1 MSMDNS
7 IDMYYQQNHKHIS
20 NISKPCLS
28 LNIIN
33 KILSL
38 INNIIKTDI
47 NTEIKT
53 EESIINSK
61 NDMLFNKILIFICK
75 LYKLQKKNDDKRN
88 FSYNLLYSII
98 LIDNLCQ
105 SKHIQLNSFNI
116 FQLLISSYIISY
128 KINSDLKISLQTIS
142 FISGMSIRDILI
154 YESQFLLYL
163 DYNIWVYPVKFE
175 FYLSYFNTITKSN
188 ESYLVL

>member
-1 MSMDNS
+1 MSMDTS
-7 IDMYYQQNHKHIS
+7 IDMPYQQNHKHIS
-20 NISKPCLS
+20 NISKPCLN

-38 INNIIKTDI
+38 INNII
-47 NTEIKT
+47 NSNVLTEIET

-61 NDMLFNKILIFICK
+61 NDQLFNKILIFICK
-75 LYKLQKKNDDKRN
+75 LYKLQEKNDDKMN
-88 FSYNLLYSII
+88 FSYTLLYSII

-105 SKHIQLNSFNI
+105 KNYIQLNSFNI
-116 FQLLISSYIISY
+116 FQLLISSYLISY
-128 KINSDLKISLQTIS
+128 KVNSDLKISLQTIS

-163 DYNIWVYPVKFE
+163 DYNIWVYPANFE
-175 FYLSYFNTITKSN
+175 FYLSYINILTESN

>member
-1 MSMDNS
+1 MSMDTS
-7 IDMYYQQNHKHIS
+7 IDMPYQQNHKHIS
-20 NISKPCLS
+20 NISKPCLN

-38 INNIIKTDI
+38 INNII
-47 NTEIKT
+47 NSNVSTEIET
-53 EESIINSK
+53 EESIINNK
-61 NDMLFNKILIFICK
+61 NDQLFNKILIFICK
-75 LYKLQKKNDDKRN
+75 LYKLQEKNDDKMN
-88 FSYNLLYSII
+88 FSYTLLYSII

-105 SKHIQLNSFNI
+105 KNYIQLNSFNI
-116 FQLLISSYIISY
+116 FQLLISSYLISY
-128 KINSDLKISLQTIS
+128 KVNSDLKISLQTIS

-163 DYNIWVYPVKFE
+163 DYNIWVYPANFE
-175 FYLSYFNTITKSN
+175 FYLSYINILTESN